1 MLNAAL
7 QLKSRAMASDHLTGF
22 VLAGGKSTRMGRDKA
37 TAVLAPR
44 GQTLLETAL
53 AAVRAVAQ
61 EVFIVGS
68 PELYGG
74 YGRALADIV
83 PGCGPLGGIH
93 TALSHTKTEFNLIIG
108 VDTPFLSAKLLA
120 YLAERALGPRT
131 MVTAPVIKAYPQPL
145 CAVYARD
152 FLSIAAAALKA
163 GNYKIVPLFPTGH
176 TLLVEE
182 AELAKFAFTA
192 EMFDNLNTQEDLER
206 ARRRVPRKDP

>member
-74 YGRALADIV
+74 HGPAVAGIFPRL
-83 PGCGPLGGIH
+83 GPLGG
-93 TALSHTKTEFNLIIG
+93 L
-108 VDTPFLSAKLLA
+108 P
-120 YLAERALGPRT
+120 
-131 MVTAPVIKAYPQPL
+131 TAP
-145 CAVYARD
+145 
-152 FLSIAAAALKA
+152 S
-163 GNYKIVPLFPTGH
+163 PT
-176 TLLVEE
+176 
-182 AELAKFAFTA
+182 
-192 EMFDNLNTQEDLER
+192 
-206 ARRRVPRKDP
+206 